1 LKRRSFLLHSAGL
14 GVVIA
19 SSWASCL
26 AAMSPAQLEG
36 LPKDG
41 GLDSLQWQTI
51 AAVQEHLFPVEDAAP
66 GAADIH
72 ATHYLHFV
80 LSDQTLE
87 LAGRQFIIDGTAK
100 FQAFSQS
107 KFGKPF
113 DRLTQEK
120 KEASLRAFELSSVG
134 RKWITEILGYIFEAL
149 LTDPVYG
156 GNLNATGWKWL
167 DHRPGFP
174 RPPANKRY
182 FLL

>member
-1 LKRRSFLLHSAGL
+1 MHSAGM
-14 GVVIA
+14 GVVIS
-19 SSWASCL
+19 SSWANRL
-26 AAMSPAQLEG
+26 AAMSPDQLAD
-36 LPKDG
+36 LPQGG
-41 GLDSLQWQTI
+41 GLNRQQWQTI
-51 AAVQEHLFPVEDAAP
+51 AAVQEHLFPTEDAAP

-80 LSDQTLE
+80 LLDQTLD
-87 LAGRQFIIDGTAK
+87 LDGRQFIIDGMAK
-100 FQAFSQS
+100 LQVFTRE
-107 KFGKPF
+107 KFGKSF
-113 DRLTQEK
+113 IQL
-120 KEASLRAFELSSVG
+120 KEAQKEADLRAFEAESTG

-156 GNLNATGWKWL
+156 GNLDAAGWKWL